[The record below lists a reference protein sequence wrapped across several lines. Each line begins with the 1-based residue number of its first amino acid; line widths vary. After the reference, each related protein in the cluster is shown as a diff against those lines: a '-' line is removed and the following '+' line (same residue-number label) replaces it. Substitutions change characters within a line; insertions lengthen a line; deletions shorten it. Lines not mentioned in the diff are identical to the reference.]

1 MSYGWLTES
10 TLFGKK
16 EKVIELGKDK
26 LFNESKDNKKS
37 ENSIDQLN
45 GIVNSYLQNLSYED
59 KLYSAKNDGVEKR
72 NKQDRK
78 DLSVKKQINKVKKY
92 EQLQKAGRNDPKCL
106 VDFES
111 KKQMESELE
120 EIRKLK
126 AQRNGQK
133 YAQSWGGNYTIVVDQ
148 NGTSL
153 REMDDLLRVPAVRA
167 KHYFLWPL
175 LMMVIRF
182 RPFGLFPPPSGV

>member
-45 GIVNSYLQNLSYED
+45 GIVNSYLQNVKESKKNQLGRKKLSYED
-59 KLYSAKNDGVEKR
+59 KLYNAKNDGVEKR

-78 DLSVKKQINKVKKY
+78 DTSVKKQINKVKKY
-92 EQLQKAGRNDPKCL
+92 EELKRGGRNDPKCL
-106 VDFES
+106 VNFES

-126 AQRNGQK
+126 AQRNGEK
-133 YAQSWGGNYTIVVDQ
+133 YAQS
-148 NGTSL
+148 
-153 REMDDLLRVPAVRA
+153 
-167 KHYFLWPL
+167 
-175 LMMVIRF
+175 
-182 RPFGLFPPPSGV
+182 